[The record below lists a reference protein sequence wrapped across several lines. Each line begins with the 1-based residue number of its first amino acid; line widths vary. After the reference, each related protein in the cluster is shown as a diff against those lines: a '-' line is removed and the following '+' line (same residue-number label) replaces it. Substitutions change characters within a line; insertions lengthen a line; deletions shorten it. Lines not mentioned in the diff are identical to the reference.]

1 MSKTGHTLY
10 HYPIGIAEDLR
21 KDAYILI
28 LGVGSLF
35 FTGMSSE
42 LGHFLTNNWNG

>member
-10 HYPIGIAEDLR
+10 HYPIGMAEDLR

-28 LGVGSLF
+28 LGSLF

-42 LGHFLTNNWNG
+42 LGHFLTNNWNR